1 MKSEYVLIHAAPI
14 KHYGIKG
21 QKKGVRRFQLD
32 NGELTAAGKAR
43 YGVGTSNPATDG
55 GHKGGYFTGDTGGTM
70 KRMKDYLLRNTNYRM
85 DDASTAAGVDGR
97 ALVGAYGKNV
107 GKTRSSAP
115 SVPAVDSK
123 TPWGK
128 RASAVASTP
137 ASTPTTKKETKD
149 NLGQNGGRP
158 YSTPYTQTVAS
169 GRKKNVTGSTL
180 GASANKSSGIN
191 AAKASDSAYAT
202 MAKAIDPVEKANA
215 KVEAQRK
222 KQEEVDIKRNNAIE
236 SAAYNSQSKFGEPKS
251 KHEIGSGTVSAVSK
265 AARTISSK
273 PKDNTPKSKTSDDSA
288 KNKNTSKTE
297 TKVASKNEKQKDSYT
312 PASNNYV
319 ENPKSKIDNG
329 AVDTLK
335 KKDLVKIKSGK
346 NTRK

>member
-32 NGELTAAGKAR
+32 NGQLTAAGKVR
-43 YGVGTSNPATDG
+43 YYNSKDFYDDHYEKNKNGGRPYTTPYDYESPEEKAQRAMKNAKMAPMLASYDRFNKAYSKIGGAGHVAMEKAT
-55 GHKGGYFTGDTGGTM
+55 K
-70 KRMKDYLLRNTNYRM
+70 
-85 DDASTAAGVDGR
+85 AAGVNGR

-137 ASTPTTKKETKD
+137 ASTPATKKETKD

-169 GRKKNVTGSTL
+169 GRKKNVTGSTT
-180 GASANKSSGIN
+180 GASKNDKLTLEEKAPAATVGAKTQGAILKAHNAVRVTTQNGSSGSSNKSTPTKESSNSYDGRKLKEKNAYDESRDAKKKAVKNNMAVATEHLMVDTARSAIN
-191 AAKASDSAYAT
+191 AAST
-202 MAKAIDPVEKANA
+202 TAK
-215 KVEAQRK
+215 
-222 KQEEVDIKRNNAIE
+222 
-236 SAAYNSQSKFGEPKS
+236 PKS
-251 KHEIGSGTVSAVSK
+251 NVI
-265 AARTISSK
+265 
-273 PKDNTPKSKTSDDSA
+273 KDL
-288 KNKNTSKTE
+288 
-297 TKVASKNEKQKDSYT
+297 
-312 PASNNYV
+312 
-319 ENPKSKIDNG
+319 DNG

-346 NTRK
+346 NTKR

>member
-43 YGVGTSNPATDG
+43 YGVGMSNPATDG
-55 GHKGGYFTGDTGGTM
+55 THKGGYFTGNTGKTM
-70 KRMKDYLLRNTNYRM
+70 KKMKDYLLRNTNYRM
-85 DDASTAAGVDGR
+85 DDASTAAGLGGR

-137 ASTPTTKKETKD
+137 TTTPSKKETKD

-158 YSTPYTQTVAS
+158 YSTPYTQETAK
-169 GRKKNVTGSTL
+169 GRKKNVTGSTT
-180 GASANKSSGIN
+180 G
-191 AAKASDSAYAT
+191 
-202 MAKAIDPVEKANA
+202 
-215 KVEAQRK
+215 
-222 KQEEVDIKRNNAIE
+222 
-236 SAAYNSQSKFGEPKS
+236 
-251 KHEIGSGTVSAVSK
+251 
-265 AARTISSK
+265 
-273 PKDNTPKSKTSDDSA
+273 
-288 KNKNTSKTE
+288 
-297 TKVASKNEKQKDSYT
+297 ASKNDKLTLEEKA
-312 PASNNYV
+312 PASTVGAKTQGAILKAHNAVRVTTQN
-319 ENPKSKIDNG
+319 KSGNSSGNKQLASPAKVDKDKLSSRGNEKVRDNVIKVGADLADIASDRAKQIDVITKTQNLLETASKASKQMDNG

-346 NTRK
+346 NTRR